1 MSTDNLGD
9 SLETIGADI
18 RNKLT
23 PTKNLL
29 ALLEIYF
36 REEDETKKAKLI
48 GVITKERAKVKENVE
63 YLSNLL

>member
-1 MSTDNLGD
+1 MSAD
-9 SLETIGADI
+9 SLNEIGDDI

-29 ALLEIYF
+29 ALLELYF

-48 GVITKERAKVKENVE
+48 GVITKERAKVKENVT